1 MEGPG
6 EPVRRLL
13 SDRGSATVEFTLV
26 ATLLVLVVVS
36 VMQLSLGLYVRN
48 VVVDACGEGARYG
61 ALLGG
66 DGEAGAQR
74 TQELITSAVSAEY
87 AGDVTVRFET
97 VNGIDTVVVTARTPI
112 PVIGLLGVAEISA
125 EGHGVLETLD

>member
-1 MEGPG
+1 M
-6 EPVRRLL
+6 RRLR
-13 SDRGSATVEFTLV
+13 SERGSATVEFTLV

-66 DGEAGAQR
+66 DGEAGAER
-74 TQELITSAVSAEY
+74 TRELITSAVSSEY
-87 AGDVTVRFET
+87 AGDVTVRYET
-97 VNGIDTVVVTARTPI
+97 INGLDTVVVTARTPI
-112 PVIGLLGVAEISA
+112 PVIGLLGIAEISA
-125 EGHGVLETLD
+125 EGHGVLETLV